1 MKAILPR
8 FYSDNVQ
15 TLGEMLFYNEKGR
28 QFDCKILELPDRNN
42 ALCISRI
49 NADTYWVE
57 VRESEA
63 HKLHFHI
70 KDVEGR
76 TLILLHSGNYFT
88 DTEGCQL
95 PGTSFK
101 DINNDGHV
109 DVRWSR
115 NTLDKILKI
124 APKGF
129 WLTIVD
135 LDRKL
140 TKPTH

>member
-8 FYSDNVQ
+8 FFSDNVQ

-28 QFDCKILELPDRNN
+28 QFDCRILELPDRDN
-42 ALCISRI
+42 AFQRSRI
-49 NADTYWVE
+49 NAETYWVE
-57 VRESEA
+57 VRKS
-63 HKLHFHI
+63 KKYGWHFHV

-76 TLILLHSGNYFT
+76 TMILIHAGNYYT
-88 DTEGCQL
+88 DTLGCQL

-115 NTLDKILKI
+115 NTLNKILQI

-135 LDRKL
+135 LD
-140 TKPTH
+140 